1 MRSGLRRAVPADGR
15 IFDLREADVDHRAA
29 GALNVI
35 DHFRQAVQGL
45 RAEYHV
51 DAGRAAADQFAFLR
65 GHATADADDHR
76 RILSFSKRQRPSMAK
91 TFSCAFHGL
100 SRCSAAARPPLRHFR
115 STRSRACCSTGRPF
129 SMNHTRSSGSPCVLI
144 CSFSSLTCHYSVR
157 SESCVTRHAGRVL

>member
-76 RILSFSKRQRPSMAK
+76 RILFFQQAPAPQHGENFLLRFSRIEQV
-91 TFSCAFHGL
+91 FSSSTSASSAFSVH
-100 SRCSAAARPPLRHFR
+100 SK
-115 STRSRACCSTGRPF
+115 
-129 SMNHTRSSGSPCVLI
+129 PCVLFNRSAI
-144 CSFSSLTCHYSVR
+144 FDESYSFIWQP
-157 SESCVTRHAGRVL
+157 GFDM